1 MESMLEEVGKIW
13 ESFEDEDIKE
23 VRGLVRLKLLID
35 GLNY

>member
-23 VRGLVRLKLLID
+23 VRGLLRLK
-35 GLNY
+35 